1 MPRAFAPEMPSAHE
15 DGCVTRADLVP
26 HLDSSARALGK
37 RFLLQRMD
45 FLKLL
50 PHRVRVVIEVD
61 GRRHY
66 SKEEGGQ
73 FHPSPSV
80 CAETVRG
87 ERSSSGSVTGS
98 ETGSQPS
105 VVLLSRRCPSSRQ
118 RSCRSPRER
127 KSATGSREDGVG

>member
-45 FLKLL
+45 FLMLL

-61 GRRHY
+61 GRWQY

-73 FHPSPSV
+73 FHPSPPV

-87 ERSSSGSVTGS
+87 DRDLRLTGYEVCRLSGYELHTERHA
-98 ETGSQPS
+98 
-105 VVLLSRRCPSSRQ
+105 
-118 RSCRSPRER
+118 
-127 KSATGSREDGVG
+127 ATVAEEFFARLFQSHGLHS